1 MILAFT
7 VGLPLLIYAMIRQQR
22 LRRRHQMQQAIGAF
36 AFGDIAG
43 GFLVGDIVRRRGC
56 HLFLAVTPNH
66 QMAITDAREK
76 FDTVAAELFSQVLNN
91 LRRFLSRDVTRREV
105 LHGRPIAAAT
115 QGNQIAAKGDV
126 FGTERHAHACGFE
139 R

>member
-1 MILAFT
+1 
-7 VGLPLLIYAMIRQQR
+7 
-22 LRRRHQMQQAIGAF
+22 MQQAIGAF
-36 AFGDIAG
+36 AFGEIAG

-66 QMAITDAREK
+66 QMAITDAGEK
-76 FDTVAAELFSQVLNN
+76 FDTVAAELLCQVVNN
-91 LRRFLSRDVTRREV
+91 LRRFFSRDVTRSEV
-105 LHGRPIAAAT
+105 LHGGLIAAAT

-126 FGTERHAHACGFE
+126 FGAERHAHARGFE